1 MPIFSKEIKSHPRAI
16 GTFSRVLAEYV
27 RGNKILSLSEAL
39 AKMSY
44 LPAKRLE
51 GIAPRFK
58 RKGRIQPGADAD
70 IVIFDVAS
78 IRDRATYD
86 QPYSPSTGITAV
98 IVNGKLVV
106 NQGIIVPGVF
116 PGRIVIG
123 G

>member
-1 MPIFSKEIKSHPRAI
+1 M
-16 GTFSRVLAEYV
+16 
-27 RGNKILSLSEAL
+27 SLSEAL
-39 AKMSY
+39 SKMSY

-51 GIAPRFK
+51 GIAPKFK

-70 IVIFDVAS
+70 IVIFDLAS